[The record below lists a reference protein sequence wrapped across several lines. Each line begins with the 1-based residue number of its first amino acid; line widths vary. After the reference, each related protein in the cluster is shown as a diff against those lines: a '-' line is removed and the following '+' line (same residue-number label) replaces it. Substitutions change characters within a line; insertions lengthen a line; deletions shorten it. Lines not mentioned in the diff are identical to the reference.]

1 MTYSAYSGT
10 HAVGGLEMNNI
21 RKSFPGTMA
30 LDGAVLRVLPGE
42 VHGLIGENGA
52 GKSTLIKILAGVY
65 QADSGEIIVDDKRLN
80 PVTAKTVHASGVRFI
95 HQELHLIPHFTVT
108 ESVFM
113 GQELRHPWLGL
124 DKRAMRQKTEQ
135 FFRQILNTGID
146 GNTLISE
153 LSIAERKLVQIAR
166 ALIDGQAR
174 LVVFDEPTAPLEASE
189 AQRVFAAISELKARG
204 IAIIYISHYLSEI
217 TALCDRVTV
226 FRNGK
231 DIETLS
237 PVTQQD
243 IVPLIRLMIGRDL
256 DALFAPRRAKTALK
270 PRLEVNQ
277 LRVNRAFSSLSFQVA
292 EGEVVGIA
300 GLLGSGRDAL
310 IDTLYGLQRPSSGNI
325 TINGRSQSILS
336 PAEAIAQGIVL
347 VPRDRRHQG
356 LVLEMPVTDNINLA
370 SLSDVALAGW
380 EQRGKAAVRAEG
392 LANRLRIRPNNLR
405 QPVRFLSG
413 GNQQKVILARWLA
426 TDANLFI
433 LDEPTLGVDMGAR
446 AEIYQ
451 LVESLVTSGKSVL
464 VSSSDASELIGLCDR
479 ILVMLRGELVAEVST
494 QDLTQEALLALTTG
508 STPSASPLS
517 EQEALI

>member
-10 HAVGGLEMNNI
+10 HAVGGLEMNHI
-21 RKSFPGTMA
+21 RKSFPGTVA
-30 LDGAVLRVLPGE
+30 LDGATLRIQPGE
-42 VHGLIGENGA
+42 AHGLIGENGA

-65 QADSGEIIVDDKRLN
+65 HADSGEIIVDNKRLN
-80 PVTAKTVHASGVRFI
+80 PVTATTVHASGIRFI

-113 GQELRHPWLGL
+113 GQELRHRWLGL
-124 DKRAMRQKTEQ
+124 DKHAMRQKTEQ
-135 FFRQILNTGID
+135 FFRQILNTEID
-146 GNTLISE
+146 GNTLISA

-189 AQRVFAAISELKARG
+189 AQRVFAAISELKSRG

-231 DIETLS
+231 EVDTLS
-237 PVTQQD
+237 AVTQQD
-243 IVPLIRLMIGRDL
+243 IPQLIRLMIGRDL
-256 DALFAPRRAKTALK
+256 EALFAPRQPKTALK

-277 LRVNRAFSSLSFQVA
+277 LRLNRAFSPLSFQIA
-292 EGEVVGIA
+292 EGEIVGIA

-310 IDTLYGLQRPSSGNI
+310 IDTLYGLQRPSGGSI
-325 TINGRSQSILS
+325 TINGQSASILS
-336 PAEAIAQGIVL
+336 PAQAIAQGIVL

-370 SLSDVALAGW
+370 SLSKVAWAGW
-380 EQRGKAAVRAEG
+380 EQRGKALARAKA

-451 LVESLVTSGKSVL
+451 LVESLVSSGKSAL

-494 QDLTQEALLALTTG
+494 QNLTLEVLLALTTG
-508 STPSASPLS
+508 STQLPPQPA
-517 EQEALI
+517 EWEARI